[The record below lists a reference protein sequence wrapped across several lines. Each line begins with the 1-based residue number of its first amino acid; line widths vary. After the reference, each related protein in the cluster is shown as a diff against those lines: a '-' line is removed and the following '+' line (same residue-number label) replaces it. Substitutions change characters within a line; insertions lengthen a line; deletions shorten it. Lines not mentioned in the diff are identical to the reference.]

1 MESTRLPLRS
11 TGWPAP
17 GRPSPWRRAAVVVG
31 RLALTGALALSC
43 LWAVLALWY
52 QLPLAET
59 GRQVAGGLWALATLV
74 AVVLVWRGHAG
85 RAMAGWG
92 LAFAALLG
100 WWAQIEPSD
109 TRDWASDVARHL
121 TAEVKGHQVTLHQVR
136 NFDWQRE
143 GDPVVR
149 WETRRYDLDQL
160 NSVDLA
166 LSYWMGPAI
175 AHTLVSFGFVDAAG
189 KTDYVAFSVEI
200 RKERDETFSAIAG
213 FFKRFELALVA
224 ADERDVLRVRT
235 NVRDEDVHLYRI
247 ALPPE
252 AARSLF
258 LAYVDQARELSAR
271 PRFYDTLTAN
281 CTTIVYQMAQRIV
294 GGLPL
299 DWRLLASGYL
309 PEYLAKIDG
318 FSAKQDLA
326 TLQSA
331 GRITARALA
340 AHADPRFSDRIRQGV
355 PGTGLRAGRDLRAD
369 APASPD
375 SGPRL
380 QR

>member
-1 MESTRLPLRS
+1 MHPTTPLPR
-11 TGWPAP
+11 PAGLP
-17 GRPSPWRRAAVVVG
+17 GPARPPRRQPLWRRATVVIG
-31 RLALTGALALSC
+31 RLALTLVLALSC
-43 LWAVLALWY
+43 AWAVLALWY

-59 GRQVAGGLWALATLV
+59 GRQVAGALWTLATLV
-74 AVVLVWRGHAG
+74 AITLVWRARAG
-85 RAMAGWG
+85 RAMAGWS

-121 TAEVKGHQVTLHQVR
+121 QADVDGSVVTLHQVR
-136 NFDWQRE
+136 NFEWRRD
-143 GDPVVR
+143 GDPTVR
-149 WETRRYDLDQL
+149 WETRRYDLDRLQ
-160 NSVDLA
+160 SVDLA

-175 AHTLVSFGFVDAAG
+175 AHTLVSFGFVDANG
-189 KTDYVAFSVEI
+189 RTDYVAFSVEI

-235 NVRDEDVHLYRI
+235 NVRDEDVYLYRV
-247 ALPPE
+247 ALPPP

-258 LAYVDQARELSAR
+258 LAYLDQARALSTR

-281 CTTIVYQMAQRIV
+281 CTTIVYEMAQRIV

-318 FSAKQDLA
+318 FTAKQELA
-326 TLQSA
+326 TLRAA
-331 GRITARALA
+331 GRITERAIA
-340 AHADPRFSDRIRQGV
+340 ADRDPRFSERIRQGI
-355 PGTGLRAGRDLRAD
+355 PGM
-369 APASPD
+369 
-375 SGPRL
+375 
-380 QR
+380 Q

>member
-1 MESTRLPLRS
+1 M
-11 TGWPAP
+11 
-17 GRPSPWRRAAVVVG
+17 
-31 RLALTGALALSC
+31 ALTGALALSC

-326 TLQSA
+326 TLQTA

-340 AHADPRFSDRIRQGV
+340 ANADPRFSDRIRQGV
-355 PGTGLRAGRDLRAD
+355 PGTNLRAARDLRAD
-369 APASPD
+369 APPASPD
-375 SGPRL
+375 SHPRP